1 METNESNTCAAVV
14 WDMWYRSAASLNVMF
29 GFLKSS
35 RILYTVAREI
45 LEPAMVKGLDSIN
58 VLWHFG
64 HLYLRAL

>member
-14 WDMWYRSAASLNVMF
+14 WDTWYRSATSLNVML

-45 LEPAMVKGLDSIN
+45 LEPATVKGLDSIN
-58 VLWHFG
+58 VL
-64 HLYLRAL
+64 